1 MTVTYH
7 FFDSAPVYQADWSKS
22 IGKALQDGVL
32 CGVDN
37 DLFVYGDASG
47 MQVKVKT
54 GACHMKGHYYFS
66 DAEQTLAIGA
76 APGTAGQSR
85 WDLVVGEVNW
95 TTKVMSVKIVAGTAS
110 ASPTLPSLTR
120 SSTVWQIAIALVVVA
135 YGDTNVPATKVYDY
149 RQWALG
155 IFDVPLIIG
164 NGVSAI
170 SASTSP
176 PVGVTIPGPSKI
188 VSYTLVGN
196 ASGSIQLDLWKDTYL
211 NYPPLVAD
219 TICHSSYKPA
229 LSSVQK
235 IRKTV
240 WNEATYI
247 NGSGANWP
255 GHAIA
260 GVPGNLDVY
269 YILPYVDSVTG
280 LTMVNLTLRC
290 ARCVSAQS

>member
-1 MTVTYH
+1 MTESYYY
-7 FFDSAPVYQADWSKS
+7 FDGQSLYQADWVKT
-22 IGKALQDGVL
+22 IGKNLQDGVI

-47 MQVKVKT
+47 MQVKVKS
-54 GACHMKGHYYFS
+54 GACHIKGNYYFS
-66 DAEQTLAIGA
+66 DAERTLAIAA

-85 WDLVVGEVNW
+85 YDLVVCEVNW
-95 TTKVMSVKIVAGTAS
+95 TTKVMTTKIVQGTAS
-110 ASPTLPSLTR
+110 STPSVPSLTR
-120 SSTVWQIAIALVVVA
+120 TSTVWQIPIALVTVA

-164 NGVSAI
+164 NGVSTI
-170 SASTSP
+170 STGAVP
-176 PVGVTIPGPSKI
+176 IGITIPNPAKI

-196 ASGSIQLDLWKDTYL
+196 ASGSIVVDLWKDVYL
-211 NYPPLVAD
+211 SYPPTVAD
-219 TICHSSYKPA
+219 TICNSSHKPT

-240 WNEATYI
+240 WNEATNI
-247 NGSGANWP
+247 NGSGAYWP
-255 GHAIA
+255 GHAID
-260 GVPGNLDVY
+260 GVPGNVDVN
-269 YILPYVDSVTG
+269 YILANVDSVSG

-290 ARCVSAQS
+290 ARMVAAQS